1 MEPWIAVNLPLL
13 RLAVTCVACMWLL
26 MAAFER
32 ETQRWKWAWGQPRK
46 LLARNAS
53 ETPRTLGVVT
63 SHAVAALGW
72 TAGLCCAGW
81 APTASSGLR
90 WALLGM
96 LGDTVAK
103 TVAGW
108 MAFKDRDLA
117 STMVEVN
124 RHNRTWQGL
133 LLALWAVA
141 CAIQPWLA
149 HADWAVWIT
158 WGWMA
163 VLLGVGALR
172 ASSLVSSQTDLPGM
186 LYLCI
191 FEWGW
196 VDFKSVHFK
205 HVHARPNATVAYLQL
220 NVPLFI
226 LPVVLFVPPSLL
238 SFRFLVLVFVLNT
251 LKCWFHDFVS

>member
-1 MEPWIAVNLPLL
+1 MWTAQGNLWRNASSRFEGVDVWRSNLGGMLEVSPMEPWIAVNLPLL
-13 RLAVTCVACMWLL
+13 RLAVACVACMWLL

-63 SHAVAALGW
+63 SHAVAVLGW

-103 TVAGW
+103 TVVGW

-172 ASSLVSSQTDLPGM
+172 ASSLVSGQTDLPGM

-191 FEWGW
+191 LEWGW
-196 VDFKSVHFK
+196 VVSILAWMILHF
-205 HVHARPNATVAYLQL
+205 T
-220 NVPLFI
+220 
-226 LPVVLFVPPSLL
+226 
-238 SFRFLVLVFVLNT
+238 
-251 LKCWFHDFVS
+251 